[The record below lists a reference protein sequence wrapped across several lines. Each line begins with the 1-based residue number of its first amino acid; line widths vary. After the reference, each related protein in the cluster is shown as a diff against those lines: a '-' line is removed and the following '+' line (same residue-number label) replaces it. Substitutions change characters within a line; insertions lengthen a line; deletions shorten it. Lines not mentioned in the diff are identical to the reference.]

1 MKASPSNRLEAAPSR
16 RKALAG
22 AALLLA
28 SIAPLHCAWAQAG
41 SSSATSFPTRPV
53 TVITAFAVG
62 SGPDAVLRIVGEKLS
77 ARWKQGVTVDN
88 RPGGGGFVAIEAAR
102 RAKPDG
108 YTLLLATSTAFTVLP
123 HLRNDLP
130 YDPVKSFT
138 FVGSLAG
145 YLPVLA
151 VRNEVPVHTLQ
162 EFVDYARKHP
172 GKLSWGSAG
181 VASGGHLAGEILKKD
196 ARLDMLHVPFKG
208 SADSLTAMLG
218 GHTDFL
224 IDGVGLE
231 AVKSGRARGIVT
243 FASERNPELPNLP
256 TPKES
261 GFDVT
266 LPFEGFWGVAVPAGT
281 PQAIVDR
288 LAKATQEILQEPDTR
303 KRFGNIS
310 LSASWKTGPEYAK
323 DIESSRAYYGDL
335 LKTVNLSQ

>member
-1 MKASPSNRLEAAPSR
+1 MTGFHKDRRGVLSALALVTMLTAAPVAVQASD
-16 RKALAG
+16 AG
-22 AALLLA
+22 AY
-28 SIAPLHCAWAQAG
+28 PQKE
-41 SSSATSFPTRPV
+41 
-53 TVITAFAVG
+53 
-62 SGPDAVLRIVGEKLS
+62 IVF
-77 ARWKQGVTVDN
+77 VVPYP
-88 RPGGGGFVAIEAAR
+88 PGGNSDNLARIYADRLRQKLGVPIVIENKPGGTTSLGTGVVAR
-102 RAKPDG
+102 SKPDG
-108 YTLLLATSTAFTVLP
+108 YTILLATSTAFTVLP

-130 YDPVKSFT
+130 YDPLKGFT

-151 VRNEVPVHTLQ
+151 VRNDFPANTLP
-162 EFVDYARKHP
+162 EFVDYAKKNP

-196 ARLDMLHVPFKG
+196 AKLEMLHVPFKG

-231 AVKSGRARGIVT
+231 AIKAGRAKGIVT

-281 PQAIVDR
+281 PQPVVDR
-288 LAKATQEILQEPDTR
+288 LAKATQEILQEPETR

-310 LSASWKTGPEYAK
+310 LSASWKAGPEYTK
-323 DIESSRAYYGDL
+323 DIEASRVYYGDL
-335 LKTVNLSQ
+335 LKKVNLSQ

>member
-1 MKASPSNRLEAAPSR
+1 MKRWKLETR
-16 RKALAG
+16 RGALAWG
-22 AALLLA
+22 MAGGWLAAVALA
-28 SIAPLHCAWAQAG
+28 MLP
-41 SSSATSFPTRPV
+41 
-53 TVITAFAVG
+53 AVG
-62 SGPDAVLRIVGEKLS
+62 QAADGAGYPAKEIVF
-77 ARWKQGVTVDN
+77 VVPYP
-88 RPGGGGFVAIEAAR
+88 PGGNSDNLARIYADRLRTKLGGTIVIENKPGGTTSLGTGVVA